1 MSISATEVKQNGVL
15 IFERMLDK
23 FSEVVITVR
32 GKKKYVA
39 IDYERYKKLR
49 EYELDSAYQDAME
62 DIANRDYIVDSNS
75 NRTKLSLGEG
85 SHNEVY

>member
-15 IFERMLDK
+15 IFEKMLDK

-32 GKKKYVA
+32 GKKKYVV

-49 EYELDSAYQDAME
+49 EYELDRAYQDAME
-62 DIANRDYIVDSNS
+62 DIANGDYVLYPNS
-75 NRTKLSLGEG
+75 KHMTPCL
-85 SHNEVY
+85 